1 MKISRKNLLLTLL
14 IHKLNEK
21 ENGKKAQEEGFIVWQ
36 AENLIKNFF
45 LIKHKIL
52 FKFVLGSYLV

>member
-45 LIKHKIL
+45 FNKT
-52 FKFVLGSYLV
+52 